1 MKITKLQLK
10 QLIKEELTQVFSEQE
25 DWESARHDDRLAAA
39 GHLGRTDPGPDTVG
53 RKFGRRLEDKLDQVL
68 EAVNQLLARS

>member
-1 MKITKLQLK
+1 MKITKSQLK

-25 DWESARHDDRLAAA
+25 DWESATTAA
-39 GHLGRTDPGPDTVG
+39 GARETSARLDPEQDTVG
-53 RKFGRRLEDKLDQVL
+53 REFGRRLEAKLDEVL